1 MNDLIK
7 MSNRYI
13 SRGSDSN
20 EPSRFLAQ
28 KVVLAEEVGEI
39 NGGLSDSVNLKTI
52 FYPDKNR
59 TILTRNQSPD
69 IGFGT
74 SINPYKGC
82 EHGCVYCFAR
92 PTHAYLDL
100 SPGIDF
106 ETRIFYKTNAAEL
119 LRKELDKKS
128 YVCTPIAM
136 GTNTDPY
143 QPGEKSLEVTRQLL
157 TVLLERRH
165 PVTIVTKSTLIER
178 DLDILADLAAQNLVS
193 VNISITT
200 LSKTLKNQL
209 EPRTASPQARLRLVE
224 KISAKEVPIGVLVA
238 PIIPFIND
246 QEIEDIVSQCS
257 NAGAQSCSGIL
268 LRLPLEVKDLFEEW
282 LQRYYPL
289 KRDRVMSAIRNMR
302 GGKENDPRWF
312 SRMRGEG
319 PIATMIWARFA
330 GALKKAGIFDQESPK
345 LDCSQF
351 VGRGSHG
358 SRQLSL
364 I

>member
-1 MNDLIK
+1 MP
-7 MSNRYI
+7 NRYI
-13 SRGSDSN
+13 ARGSVSN
-20 EPSRFLAQ
+20 DPSRFLHHQ
-28 KVVLAEEVGEI
+28 VILEEE
-39 NGGLSDSVNLKTI
+39 NGTIDEKLSNSVNVRTK
-52 FYPDKNR
+52 FYPDKTK

-69 IGFGT
+69 IGFST

-106 ETRIFYKTNAAEL
+106 ESRIFYKTNVAEL
-119 LRKELDKKS
+119 LQQELDKNS
-128 YVCTPIAM
+128 YVCTPIAL

-143 QPGEKSLEVTRQLL
+143 QPGEKKLEVTRQLL
-157 TVLLERRH
+157 TILFDRRH
-165 PVTIVTKSTLIER
+165 PLTIVTKSIFLER
-178 DLDILADLAAQNLVS
+178 DLDLLTELAQDNLVS

-209 EPRTASPQARLRLVE
+209 EPRTASPHARLRLVE
-224 KISAKEVPIGVLVA
+224 KLRKKGVPVGVLVA

-246 QEIEDIVSQCS
+246 QEIEKIVLESVQ
-257 NAGAQSCSGIL
+257 AGAISCSGIL
-268 LRLPLEVKDLFEEW
+268 LRLPLEVKDLFDQW
-282 LQRYYPL
+282 LQTYYPL
-289 KRDRVMSAIRNMR
+289 KRDRVMSAIRDMR
-302 GGKENDPRWF
+302 GGKENDPRWY

-319 PIATMIWARFA
+319 PVATMIWSRFER
-330 GALKKAGIFDQESPK
+330 ALKKTGILGQQLPE

-351 VGRGSHG
+351 VSGNRSGP
-358 SRQLSL
+358 RQLSL

>member
-1 MNDLIK
+1 MT
-7 MSNRYI
+7 NRYI
-13 SRGSDSN
+13 ARGSASN
-20 EPSRFLAQ
+20 DPSRFLHH
-28 KVVLAEEVGEI
+28 KVILKEE
-39 NGGLSDSVNLKTI
+39 SDAIDEKLLKSVNIMTK
-52 FYPDKNR
+52 FYPDKTK

-100 SPGIDF
+100 SPGLDF
-106 ETRIFYKTNAAEL
+106 ESRIFYKTNAAEL
-119 LRKELDKKS
+119 LQQELNKNS
-128 YVCTPIAM
+128 YVCTPIAL

-143 QPGEKSLEVTRQLL
+143 QPGEKKLEVTRQLL
-157 TVLLERRH
+157 TVLFDRRH
-165 PVTIVTKSTLIER
+165 PLTIVTKSTLIER
-178 DLDILADLAAQNLVS
+178 DLDLLIELAQHNLVS

-200 LSKTLKNQL
+200 LLKRLKNQL
-209 EPRTASPQARLRLVE
+209 EPRTASPTARLRLVE
-224 KISAKEVPIGVLVA
+224 KLRMKGVPVGVLVA

-246 QEIEDIVSQCS
+246 QEIENIVFQSAR
-257 NAGAQSCSGIL
+257 AGAVSCSGIL
-268 LRLPLEVKDLFEEW
+268 LRLPLEVKDLFDEW
-282 LQRYYPL
+282 LQKYYPL
-289 KRDRVMSAIRNMR
+289 KRDRVMSAIRDMR

-319 PIATMIWARFA
+319 PTAKMIWSRFRS
-330 GALKKAGIFDQESPK
+330 ALKKARIVGQQLPE

-351 VGRGSHG
+351 ASGKPSGP
-358 SRQLSL
+358 RQLSL